1 MSRKNHR
8 FSVLVAWGASL
19 VILLSQ
25 CAGSHLNSNHSAD
38 QSHLLPQ
45 SLKDQFE
52 VRDVAPPGPLL
63 GPSPSPLPVAEQSV
77 DSEKLSKKELK
88 RRNKKSIS
96 AEAASFIGPMP
107 FVNPIRRPAK
117 DPIWVGE
124 KLTYEVTY
132 LGIRAGF
139 LEIEAL
145 PYKMVE
151 NRKVY
156 YIKATATSSAVF
168 SLVYRLEDTVETFI
182 DFDGFYSHRFHLHQ
196 DESKQIRDSLEL
208 YDSEKRQSYWANTW
222 DRKEKGY
229 SENKDYYPMVPFPQ
243 DSLSSIYYLR
253 SVSMEIGK
261 VIEFPVMSEGKPLDA
276 YVTVVKREN
285 MDTPMGSVPALKLKP
300 EAATHGV
307 LERKG
312 DSFIW
317 LTDDDR
323 RFLIR
328 VEAKVKI
335 GSVIAQLKK
344 VELGTPP

>member
-1 MSRKNHR
+1 MS
-8 FSVLVAWGASL
+8 
-19 VILLSQ
+19 
-25 CAGSHLNSNHSAD
+25 SNRNAD

-52 VRDVAPPGPLL
+52 VHDVATVQPVVSPTPL
-63 GPSPSPLPVAEQSV
+63 GAAFQVDPDPLNRKVRKSKNHGTTSSL
-77 DSEKLSKKELK
+77 SEPEF
-88 RRNKKSIS
+88 
-96 AEAASFIGPMP
+96 FIGPLP
-107 FVNPIRRPAK
+107 FVYPHRRPAK

-132 LGIRAGF
+132 LGIRAGY

-151 NRKVY
+151 KRKVY
-156 YIKATATSSAVF
+156 YIKATATSSSVF

-182 DFDGFYSHRFHLHQ
+182 DFEGFYSHRFHLHQ

-229 SENKDYYPMVPFPQ
+229 SENKDYYPMIPFPQ

-253 SVSMEIGK
+253 SVPLEQGS
-261 VIEFPVMSEGKPLDA
+261 VVEFPVMSEGKPLDA
-276 YVTVVKREN
+276 FVTVIKREKI
-285 MDTPMGSVPALKLKP
+285 DSPMGEIPAFKLKP

-317 LTDDDR
+317 VSDDDR
-323 RFLIR
+323 RFLLR

-344 VELGTPP
+344 VEFGTPP